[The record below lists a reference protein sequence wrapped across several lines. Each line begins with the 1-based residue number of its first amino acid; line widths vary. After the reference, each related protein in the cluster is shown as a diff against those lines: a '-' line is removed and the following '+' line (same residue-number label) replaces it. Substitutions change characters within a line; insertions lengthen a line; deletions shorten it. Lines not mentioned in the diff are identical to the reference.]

1 MASTSPGSFSEW
13 CATLSAAGLKSTGSG
28 IRASQSNLDS
38 MFRALDA
45 DSNGTLDTEEFVDF
59 GLWAWYVLESLHILG
74 VMMSQ
79 WDNRFDQSLL
89 GKMG

>member
-1 MASTSPGSFSEW
+1 
-13 CATLSAAGLKSTGSG
+13 
-28 IRASQSNLDS
+28 

-59 GLWAWYVLESLHILG
+59 GLWAWYVLERLHILG